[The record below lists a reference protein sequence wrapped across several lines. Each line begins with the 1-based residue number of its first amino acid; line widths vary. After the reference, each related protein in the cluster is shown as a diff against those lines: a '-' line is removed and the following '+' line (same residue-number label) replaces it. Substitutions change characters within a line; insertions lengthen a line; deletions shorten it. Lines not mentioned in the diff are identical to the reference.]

1 MKIVFMSNYLNHHQ
15 HPLCQALY
23 KLCDGDFRFVACA
36 PINSERLSLG
46 YEDLNAQPF
55 VIRAYEGGEQLS
67 EAIKWCM
74 ESNVAIHGSAWKKFA
89 RMRIDAGLP
98 LFRYSERIFKE
109 GLQPLRYPVRF
120 FRFNK
125 NNPKKAK
132 VYMLCASAYT
142 AADYAKF
149 GLFRGKA
156 YRWGY
161 FPEVKQYENIE
172 KITEWKRDASI
183 LWVARLIECKH
194 PELPVIL
201 ATRLKAEGYRFNIDI
216 IGNGKMEEDI
226 RRMIKDSRV
235 EDCVHMLGSMPPEKV
250 REHMEQSEIFLFT
263 SDRNEGWGAVLNES
277 MNSACAVVASHAIGS
292 VPFLIKDGENGLIY
306 KDGDVDSL
314 YSKVKFLLDNSS
326 ERKKIGI
333 SAYNTLTEQWNAENA
348 AKRFIDL
355 AEAVISG
362 DNAPDIFADG
372 VCSKAPI
379 LKENWYKNN
388 CFELK
393 EKKSDRAVD

>member
-1 MKIVFMSNYLNHHQ
+1 MKITFFSNFLNHHQ
-15 HPLCQALY
+15 LPLCRELY
-23 KLCDGDFRFVACA
+23 KLCDGDFRFVACT

-46 YEDLNAQPF
+46 YEDMNAQPF
-55 VIRAYEGGEQLS
+55 VIRVYEGGEQLS

-74 ESNVAIHGSAWKKFA
+74 ESDVAIHGSAWEKFA
-89 RMRIDAGLP
+89 RLRIEAELP
-98 LFRYSERIFKE
+98 IFRYSERIFKK
-109 GLQPLRYPVRF
+109 GLIHAFSPCAVGSIYLKHTKYR
-120 FRFNK
+120 
-125 NNPKKAK
+125 KKP
-132 VYMLCASAYT
+132 VYMLCASAFT
-142 AADYAKF
+142 AKDFALF
-149 GLFRGKA
+149 GAYKNKA

-172 KITEWKRDASI
+172 KITEWKHPASI
-183 LWVARLIECKH
+183 LWVARLIEWKH

-226 RRMIKDSRV
+226 RRMIKDSGV

-326 ERKKIGI
+326 ERKRIGI
-333 SAYNTLTEQWNAENA
+333 SAYNTLTKQWNAENA

-355 AEAVISG
+355 AGAVILE

-372 VCSKAPI
+372 VCSRAPI
-379 LKENWYKNN
+379 LKENWYKG
-388 CFELK
+388 
-393 EKKSDRAVD
+393 